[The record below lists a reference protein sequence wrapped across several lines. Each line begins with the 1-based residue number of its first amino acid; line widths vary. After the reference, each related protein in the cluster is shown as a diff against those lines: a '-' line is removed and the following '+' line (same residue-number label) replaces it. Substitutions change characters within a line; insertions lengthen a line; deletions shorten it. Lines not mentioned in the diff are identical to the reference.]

1 MDAYAKGDYRAL
13 SYKFIYSH
21 DANVDV
27 SVEINRLELPLA
39 AHPDGTCALQT
50 PPKPAF
56 LPRLPT
62 ATKTLERYESCIVL
76 YLYLLSFF
84 SCSPFPPTKTQQ
96 NAPSPLHKTA
106 TPPSTFSDDTKPK
119 KEEKKAKKSC

>member
-39 AHPDGTCALQT
+39 AHPDGTCACESMRRLMARPRSSALPSLT
-50 PPKPAF
+50 SPP
-56 LPRLPT
+56 
-62 ATKTLERYESCIVL
+62 
-76 YLYLLSFF
+76 LL
-84 SCSPFPPTKTQQ
+84 
-96 NAPSPLHKTA
+96 
-106 TPPSTFSDDTKPK
+106 
-119 KEEKKAKKSC
+119 